1 MLVFNKEQLIRSYV
15 EFDRDSEN
23 CWACENYL
31 GEVAER
37 RHIAANALLLVLH
50 NECNRADRVR
60 YQ

>member
-1 MLVFNKEQLIRSYV
+1 MLVFNKQQLIRSYV

-50 NECNRADRVR
+50 DECN
-60 YQ
+60 